1 MVFNYYWIQPSI
13 TITLY
18 HMVFN
23 THPVENGSQHW
34 IYVIH
39 TPDAHMVLESARD
52 VDLILF
58 LLTGHCYGKQ
68 WKVLSEFLLPKW
80 INTSVRKIYKM
91 HLERSLYIIYIHV
104 SVYIYNIYIYLY
116 IAHMNIHQPCG
127 QLTYGECCIILKTRD
142 WIYDPTSWLIFDPLE
157 TNKNK
162 ILPGYNIIYIYRI
175 YIYNYIWL

>member
-39 TPDAHMVLESARD
+39 TPDAHMVLESAKD

-58 LLTGHCYGKQ
+58 LWQAVEGTQWVSFAQVNQHLGEENLQNASGKIIVYNIHTCQ
-68 WKVLSEFLLPKW
+68 C
-80 INTSVRKIYKM
+80 I
-91 HLERSLYIIYIHV
+91 YIIYI
-104 SVYIYNIYIYLY
+104 Y
-116 IAHMNIHQPCG
+116 
-127 QLTYGECCIILKTRD
+127 T
-142 WIYDPTSWLIFDPLE
+142 
-157 TNKNK
+157 
-162 ILPGYNIIYIYRI
+162 
-175 YIYNYIWL
+175 